1 MFPSLH
7 CSMTVIGR
15 HNNLAVTLGIIGQV
29 SFLFSVVFFS
39 FFFFQSERLTSYN
52 QYSLVGREYLDH
64 SF

>member
-39 FFFFQSERLTSYN
+39 FFFFSKREAHFLQSIFLSRP
-52 QYSLVGREYLDH
+52 
-64 SF
+64 